1 MDISKIAN
9 YQKKER
15 KEWKNFYGLTRTV
28 FLRDDLKK
36 ELNYPVLCSSKNRSA
51 IYRKNVDDVYKCLDD
66 VANELVRFGN
76 ERAGKICTDVIFSAL
91 FLMINTF
98 DRLDYYSEDHDG
110 WNAYKIKHHEN
121 VQAMIT
127 MWKEKYFEALM
138 SPVIDDLKK
147 AQEMNLKKEEIT
159 KELDSFKKK
168 LNSINEELVVNN
180 RILENKKLELQ
191 RTAIIVN
198 TNISNYKSVI
208 EENQNRIKEINGL
221 VIELEKQILEK
232 EKARSSVSKRK
243 EMLQETIKQDKKQY
257 EDAINQFDVVEEEL
271 KREIE
276 DSTLKLSKA
285 LLLKRS
291 KKTQLDNLHQ
301 ALQRQL
307 EEKAKLENQFIRN
320 NADHNKIL
328 EDYNTKCMD
337 FDTSIADLQQRAD
350 TLRKILKTSE
360 FEIERIKKEYQRIHH
375 EYTQKCAEVAAIEE
389 AIQTKN
395 EETANLNIEV
405 ETLNHKLNVIMDN
418 LRKIG
423 DAPITLLEQP
433 TIDIMQ
439 HQSFKLKK
447 SKVPSPLQKVIES
460 TFERYL
466 YLRTELLELKTK
478 QIDYN
483 TRKRVYTVLSSDI
496 DSISCPNNL
505 ITDLK
510 KINLEI
516 CRINSELNGFVPY
529 VGFANMMD
537 NVSGKVNGFLKKVNR
552 SFESFWKKTTTGG
565 IIPYEFFPFSTEG
578 HCLNVNDDIYL
589 WFNPFYV
596 LYIKVDKKNM
606 ITVNVLQYSD
616 LSLNLC
622 ETNIALKYGQECPKG
637 ATIVAERWQYEN
649 ANGTK
654 NLRYKTNNK
663 YYIVSV
669 HTLKINTPNDE
680 MSLYYFSGEDAGAV
694 FSAFQS
700 HRAFLK
706 EDCGPVIEEITSSSE
721 IPNVISIYEKVIET
735 QKMKIKAQ
743 KEQERKRIAHQK
755 EELRKREEKKKQ
767 EEQHRISLENWVI
780 KDREIKK
787 ADAIILEERKLQLQ
801 NIDQT
806 IIENWESPPKPPV
819 VITNTNRNITN
830 GIIKIGFLHNPNDAA
845 TKYIVLFVTKT
856 GDKCSDA
863 RIIKHDSVETSSK
876 IPFEINTNVLND
888 AKSVYL
894 LMINYETLA
903 VVDCIEFNVNITF
916 TNDFGL

>member
-1 MDISKIAN
+1 MDKSKIAN

-36 ELNYPVLCSSKNRSA
+36 ELNYPVLCSNKNRSA
-51 IYRKNVDDVYKCLDD
+51 IYRKNIDDVYKCLDD
-66 VANELVRFGN
+66 VAKELVRFGKD
-76 ERAGKICTDVIFSAL
+76 RAGKICTDVIFSVL
-91 FLMINTF
+91 CLMINTS
-98 DRLDYYSEDHDG
+98 DRLDYYSADHDS
-110 WNAYKIKHHEN
+110 WKAYKIKHYEKI
-121 VQAMIT
+121 QAMINI
-127 MWKEKYFEALM
+127 WKEQYFEALM
-138 SPVIDDLKK
+138 SPVMDDLKK

-168 LNSINEELVVNN
+168 LNSINEELVENN
-180 RILENKKLELQ
+180 QLLEKKKLELQ

-198 TNISNYKSVI
+198 TNSSNYKSVI
-208 EENQNRIKEINGL
+208 EENQDRIKEINGL
-221 VIELEKQILEK
+221 VIELEKQILVK
-232 EKARSSVSKRK
+232 EKVRSSVSKRK
-243 EMLQETIKQDKKQY
+243 EMLQDTIKQENKQY
-257 EDAINQFDVVEEEL
+257 EDAINQFEVVEQGL
-271 KREIE
+271 KKQIE
-276 DSTLKLSKA
+276 DSALKLSKA

-307 EEKAKLENQFIRN
+307 EEKTKIENQFMRN
-320 NADHNKIL
+320 NSDHTKIL
-328 EDYNTKCMD
+328 EDYNIKCMD
-337 FDTSIADLQQRAD
+337 LGTSIADLQQRAD
-350 TLRKILKTSE
+350 TLRKIKKTSE
-360 FEIERIKKEYQRIHH
+360 FEIERINKEYQRIRH
-375 EYTQKCAEVAAIEE
+375 EYTQKCAEVAAFAE
-389 AIQTKN
+389 AIKIKN

-466 YLRTELLELKTK
+466 YLRTKLLELKIK

-483 TRKRVYTVLSSDI
+483 TRKRVYTVLSSDGV
-496 DSISCPNNL
+496 SINCPDNL
-505 ITDLK
+505 ITDIE

-516 CRINSELNGFVPY
+516 DRINSELDKFVPY
-529 VGFANMMD
+529 VGSANMMD
-537 NVSGKVNGFLKKVNR
+537 HISGKVNSFLKKVNR
-552 SFESFWKKTTTGG
+552 SFESFWKKATTGG
-565 IIPYEFFPFSTEG
+565 IIPYEFFPFSTDG
-578 HCLNVNDDIYL
+578 HCLNVNDDRYL

-596 LYIKVDKKNM
+596 LDIKVDKKNM
-606 ITVNVLQYSD
+606 ITVCVLQYSD

-622 ETNIALKYGQECPKG
+622 ETNIPLKYGQECPKG
-637 ATIVAERWQYEN
+637 TTIVAERWQYEN

-654 NLRYKTNNK
+654 DLRYKTNNK

-706 EDCGPVIEEITSSSE
+706 EECGAVIEGITSSSE
-721 IPNVISIYEKVIET
+721 IPNVISIYEEVIET
-735 QKMKIKAQ
+735 QEMKIKVQ
-743 KEQERKRIAHQK
+743 KEQERKRIEHQK

-767 EEQHRISLENWVI
+767 EEQHRISLENWA
-780 KDREIKK
+780 KQNRGTKK
-787 ADAIILEERKLQLQ
+787 ADAILLEEKKQQLQ
-801 NIDQT
+801 SIDQA
-806 IIENWESPPKPPV
+806 IIENWESPQDPPV
-819 VITNTNRNITN
+819 VITNTSRNITN
-830 GIIKIGFLHNPNDAA
+830 GIIKIGFLHKLDDAA
-845 TKYIVLFVTKT
+845 AKYIVLFVTKT

-876 IPFEINTNVLND
+876 IPFEINSNALND

-894 LMINYETLA
+894 LIMNYETLA
-903 VVDCIEFNVNITF
+903 VVDCIKFNVNITF
-916 TNDFGL
+916 TNDFDL